1 MFIPVI
7 DGASNCGGVSVVLR
21 HVGLVWCVGGLETAV
36 LNLSSCG
43 NGSKALMRLMGREN
57 RSTNIKLP

>member
-7 DGASNCGGVSVVLR
+7 DGASSYGGVSVVLR

-36 LNLSSCG
+36 LNLSSYG